1 MELIGKTSINP
12 FLFYSGKI
20 SGYITWGVF
29 LLSLSVVNLKE
40 FSLIS
45 FLSTLLF
52 LFGFV
57 ITFSSILNLG
67 KSTRLGLPE
76 ESTILKYNGLYRF
89 SRNPMYLG
97 FNLMTVASII
107 FTLNWI
113 ISILG
118 IFSIFIYHK
127 IILAEENFLTS
138 RFADDYNKYKNKVRR
153 YI

>member
-1 MELIGKTSINP
+1 MIGKTSINP

-20 SGYITWGVF
+20 SGYIKF
-29 LLSLSVVNLKE
+29 RYYFFSLSVTKLNE
-40 FSLIS
+40 FSFIS
-45 FLSTLLF
+45 FLSMLLF
-52 LFGFV
+52 LIGFF
-57 ITFSSILNLG
+57 ITVVSIFNLG
-67 KSTRLGLPE
+67 KSTSLGLPIE
-76 ESTILKYNGLYRF
+76 NTILKTHGLYSL
-89 SRNPMYLG
+89 SRNPIYLS

-138 RFADDYNKYKNKVRR
+138 RFGEDYNKYRNKVRR